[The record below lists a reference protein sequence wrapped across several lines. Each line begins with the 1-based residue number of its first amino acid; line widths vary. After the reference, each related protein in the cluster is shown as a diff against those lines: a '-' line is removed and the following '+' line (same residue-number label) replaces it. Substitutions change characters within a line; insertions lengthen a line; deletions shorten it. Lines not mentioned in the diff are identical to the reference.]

1 MYKSGINVVYAR
13 FVSDSGFAGVGF
25 KAIYSAGKI
34 SNYKYSHDVQK
45 WYQRRVC

>member
-25 KAIYSAGKI
+25 KAIYSTGKI
-34 SNYKYSHDVQK
+34 LNYNYSHDVQK
-45 WYQRRVC
+45 WYQRRLY